1 MGKATNTSGAKVR
14 PVAVAVKPGKKAE
27 TAVAK
32 IADFDGACRWLLE
45 RVDVERLSPTRAVAD
60 ALKLGRM
67 ERMMTLL
74 GNPHREFK
82 SVHVA
87 GTKGKG
93 STCEMTAAALE
104 ACGYTV
110 GLYTSPH
117 LADIRERIRLN
128 RSKVS
133 EGLFVELA
141 RRVAEAA
148 GELGG
153 EDGEPTFFE
162 LITAMAFCYFA
173 DQAVDAAVIEVG
185 LGGRLDSTNVITPSV
200 SVITS
205 ISLDHTQILGT
216 TVEKIAKEK
225 AGIFK
230 PGVPAVS
237 APQKASV
244 TEVLRSEAARVGAP
258 LKFLGGEIEFS
269 TRFDGAAGGRGN
281 GAGGSG
287 GQAGHMRVSV
297 GGGEKGEMPGYEH
310 VAVPMRGEHQSVNCG
325 VALAALATL
334 AEQGFRLPEEKV
346 TAGLETVFVPGRLE
360 VLKSSPRVVLDG
372 AHNAESVM
380 WLMKTLSGQMARDS
394 MVVVFGC
401 AADKDT
407 EGMLR
412 EMAGGA
418 DKVIF
423 TRSDN
428 ARAADPKDLARRF
441 TEMSGKMCQI
451 APNARAAMELAK
463 KGVGRED
470 LICVT
475 GSLYLVAEVR
485 GMMGLK

>member
-1 MGKATNTSGAKVR
+1 MGKATPTSGAKVR
-14 PVAVAVKPGKKAE
+14 PVAVAVRPEKNAE
-27 TAVAK
+27 MAVAK
-32 IADFDGACRWLLE
+32 ISDFGGACRWLLS
-45 RVDVERLSPTRAVAD
+45 RVDVERLTPTRAVAD
-60 ALKLGRM
+60 AMKLGRM
-67 ERMMTLL
+67 ERLMGLL

-93 STCEMTAAALE
+93 STCEMAAAALE

-117 LADIRERIRLN
+117 LADVRERIRLN
-128 RSKVS
+128 RNKVT
-133 EGLFVELA
+133 EGEFVGLA
-141 RRVAEAA
+141 RRVLEAES
-148 GELGG
+148 GLDKE
-153 EDGEPTFFE
+153 EGEPTFFE

-173 DQAVDAAVIEVG
+173 DQAVDAAVVEVG
-185 LGGRLDSTNVITPSV
+185 LGGRLDSTNVITPAV

-205 ISLDHTQILGT
+205 ISLDHTQILGA

-230 PGVPAVS
+230 PGVAAVS
-237 APQKASV
+237 APQTAGV
-244 TEVLRSEAARVGAP
+244 AEVLRAEAARVGAG
-258 LKFLGGEIEFS
+258 LKILGAEIEFS
-269 TRFDGAAGGRGN
+269 TRFDGAPGGRGGG
-281 GAGGSG
+281 GAGRAGSG
-287 GQAGHMRVSV
+287 NMRVSV

-310 VAVPMRGEHQSVNCG
+310 VAVPMRGEHQALNCA
-325 VALAALATL
+325 VALATL
-334 AEQGFRLPEEKV
+334 ATLGEQGFRLPEERV
-346 TAGLETVFVPGRLE
+346 TMGLETVFLPGRLE
-360 VLKSSPRVVLDG
+360 VLKTMPRVVLDG

-380 WLMKTLSGQMARDS
+380 WLMKTLRGQMARDS
-394 MVVVFGC
+394 LVVVFGC

-423 TRSDN
+423 TKSN
-428 ARAADPKDLARRF
+428 NVRAADPKELAKRF
-441 TEMSGKMCQI
+441 MEISGKVCQV
-451 APNARAAMELAK
+451 AGDVRAAMEVAK

-485 GMMGLK
+485 GMLGLK

>member
-1 MGKATNTSGAKVR
+1 MGKASNTSGAKVR
-14 PVAVAVKPGKKAE
+14 PVVVAATTGKKSE

-32 IADFDGACRWLLE
+32 ISDFSGACKWLLE
-45 RVDVERLSPTRAVAD
+45 RVDVERLAPTREVAD

-67 ERMMTLL
+67 ERLMAVL

-133 EGLFVELA
+133 EGSFVELA
-141 RRVAEAA
+141 RRVAEAER
-148 GELGG
+148 ELS
-153 EDGEPTFFE
+153 ESDGDPTFFE
-162 LITAMAFCYFA
+162 LITAMAFCHFA

-200 SVITS
+200 CVITS
-205 ISLDHTQILGT
+205 ISLDHTQILGNT
-216 TVEKIAKEK
+216 IEKIAKEK

-230 PGVPAVS
+230 PGVAAVS
-237 APQKASV
+237 APQKPGV
-244 TEVLRSEAARVGAP
+244 VEVLRAEAARVGAG
-258 LKFLGGEIEFS
+258 LKVLGAEIEFS
-269 TRFDGAAGGRGN
+269 TRFDAAAGGRH
-281 GAGGSG
+281 GGG
-287 GQAGHMRVSV
+287 GTQAAHMRVSV
-297 GGGEKGEMPGYEH
+297 GGGEKAAMPGYEH
-310 VAVPMRGEHQSVNCG
+310 VAVPMRGEHQALNCG
-325 VALAALATL
+325 VALAALAML
-334 AEQGFRLPEEKV
+334 QEQGFRLPEEKV

-360 VLKSSPRVVLDG
+360 VVKSSPRVVLDG

-401 AADKDT
+401 AADKDVD
-407 EGMLR
+407 GMLR

-423 TRSDN
+423 TKSDN
-428 ARAADPKDLARRF
+428 ARAADPKELAKKF
-441 TEMSGKMCQI
+441 TEMSGKMCQT

-485 GMMGLK
+485 GLLGLK